1 MVFSY
6 SFMGK
11 EGEGRVASNKLLPWC
26 ATPRH
31 SPQFVSSSSAV
42 LGKGWSLEQ
51 LHLLMNQYKHN
62 IMENNQH
69 WLR

>member
-1 MVFSY
+1 
-6 SFMGK
+6 MGN
-11 EGEGRVASNKLLPWC
+11 EGEGRVASNKTSAVVC
-26 ATPRH
+26 ATPGCSHCLCR
-31 SPQFVSSSSAV
+31 SSAV
-42 LGKGWSLEQ
+42 LRKRGSLEQ